1 MDGLINTLCSSLFS
15 IYLPIEDTGS
25 RIAISLALS
34 GLIVHIINFMY
45 NNVLQKGFTWFFN
58 RHFTVTIHEDNSM
71 FQKLTSHIYK
81 THCGKVNDFTLKNES
96 GKNRLIASGSSS
108 NIVETYEYKQKKY
121 QMNISIASTSETKDT
136 KASSAIKISST
147 SVEAIESYVND
158 HVMILS
164 NNVSNKIPI
173 HRISVKKFKEKRDV
187 VWTSSSVKL
196 SKNVKN
202 TIVSENVKK
211 NFYDDVH
218 KFIGGEDYYLDRGLP
233 YKRGYL
239 LHGKP
244 GCGKTSLI
252 KAIANQY
259 NIPIF
264 IVDLNLINDNGEF
277 TKLMGDIGSHIV
289 DDQKYVV
296 VFEDI
301 DRTNMMKYSRWG
313 ESSKITLDCFL
324 NVLDGLDEYHGRI
337 TILTANDIS
346 AMEQNPAL
354 IRAGRI
360 DTIIEILPCKAAQ
373 ILAILQFYFKDFDIA
388 NANINKSVSVT
399 PSQLTQLI
407 ITLND
412 PEKIVTAVNKQI
424 NFDNVNME
432 VMNSIC
438 YEFTDDSVIN
448 DEDGNLS
455 VSKSVNGD
463 NSEEEDPGRIRRL
476 KAKIIGMNTAIEIL
490 NLKIDKMTP
499 VMDAAGESDKIS
511 LEQWKLNKRT
521 LEFRIAKNTME
532 LEIFNKHEEIRAAS
546 VANKTKSKKRSMIR

>member
-1 MDGLINTLCSSLFS
+1 MDGLVNTLCSSLFS
-15 IYLPIEDTGS
+15 IYLPIADTGS

-34 GLIVHIINFMY
+34 GLIVHIINFIY
-45 NNVLQKGFTWFFN
+45 NNALQKGFARFFN
-58 RHFTVTIHEDNSM
+58 RQYTVTIHEDNSM
-71 FQKLTSHIYK
+71 FQKLTSYIYK
-81 THCGKVNDFTLKNES
+81 THCGKVNEFTLKNES
-96 GKNRLIASGSSS
+96 GKNRLIASGSSN
-108 NIVETYEYKQKKY
+108 NIVETYEYKQNKY
-121 QMNISIASTSETKDT
+121 QMNISITTTSESKDL
-136 KASSAIKISST
+136 KASSTIKISSA
-147 SVEAIESYVND
+147 SIEAVESYIND
-158 HVMILS
+158 HVMVLS

-173 HRISVKKFKEKRDV
+173 YRIRVKKFKEKRGV
-187 VWTSSSVKL
+187 EWTSSSVKL

-264 IVDLNLINDNGEF
+264 IVDLNLVHDNGEF
-277 TKLMGDIGSHIV
+277 TKLMGDISSHIV

-301 DRTNMMKYSRWG
+301 DRTNMMKYVRWG

-346 AMEQNPAL
+346 TMKQNPAL

-373 ILAILQFYFKDFDIA
+373 ILAILQFYFKDFDVA
-388 NANINKSVSVT
+388 NANIDKSVSVT

-412 PEKIVTAVNKQI
+412 AQKIVAAVNKQI
-424 NFDNVNME
+424 NFNDVDLE

-438 YEFTDDSVIN
+438 YEFADDNVVEDDN
-448 DEDGNLS
+448 DN
-455 VSKSVNGD
+455 VHMSKSGD
-463 NSEEEDPGRIRRL
+463 DTDIDEPRHIRRV
-476 KAKIIGMNTAIEIL
+476 KSKIDTIAADIEIL
-490 NLKIDKMTP
+490 NVKINSMTP
-499 VMDAAGESDKIS
+499 VMDAAGESDKIL

-521 LEFRIAKNTME
+521 LEFRLAKNTMQ
-532 LEIFNKHEEIRAAS
+532 LKIFNKREEIRVTSSARKIKAA
-546 VANKTKSKKRSMIR
+546 KKSMIR